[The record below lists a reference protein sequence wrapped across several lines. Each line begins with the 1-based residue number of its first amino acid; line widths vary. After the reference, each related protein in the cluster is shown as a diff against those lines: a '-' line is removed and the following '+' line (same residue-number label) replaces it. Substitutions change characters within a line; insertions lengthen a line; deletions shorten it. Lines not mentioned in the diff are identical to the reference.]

1 MQNQTEFGKYTED
14 DEEDYEDVFGKP
26 NATCELA
33 GGYLSV
39 LGACADS
46 AFVAATEHPM
56 QTLQLNTRLSSKS
69 WVNQVG
75 IHY

>member
-1 MQNQTEFGKYTED
+1 MRL
-14 DEEDYEDVFGKP
+14 VS
-26 NATCELA
+26 LA

-39 LGACADS
+39 LGVCADS

>member
-1 MQNQTEFGKYTED
+1 MKKIMRMFLGNRMRL
-14 DEEDYEDVFGKP
+14 VS
-26 NATCELA
+26 LA